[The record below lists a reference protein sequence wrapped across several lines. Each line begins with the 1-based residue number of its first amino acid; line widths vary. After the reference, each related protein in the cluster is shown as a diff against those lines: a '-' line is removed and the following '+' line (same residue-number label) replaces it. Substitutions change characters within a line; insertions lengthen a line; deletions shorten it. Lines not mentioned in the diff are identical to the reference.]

1 MLPAQMIFWRGKKN
15 DQRPCSFNVQ
25 ISQKAPQ
32 AGCKEGVA
40 IRRVIKIKMRI
51 INRVSGRRQHEPN
64 IPRNGRSS
72 RKEDK
77 VYTVEYTT
85 QAWAVVPPGKT
96 ALVVWK
102 V

>member
-1 MLPAQMIFWRGKKN
+1 
-15 DQRPCSFNVQ
+15 
-25 ISQKAPQ
+25 
-32 AGCKEGVA
+32 
-40 IRRVIKIKMRI
+40 MRI
-51 INRVSGRRQHEPN
+51 INRVCGRRQHEPN

-96 ALVVWK
+96 ALVVWEIVVWK
-102 V
+102 KSDDCPRERENTIDRQTGK